1 MPIYEYRC
9 YEHGVFEITRPL
21 SMATESA
28 KCLVCGGEAKRVFSA
43 PMLRSGSRTAL
54 LAAMDHAEKSRHE
67 PDVVT
72 SVPST
77 GARRRTPVLPLT
89 PTLRRL
95 PRP

>member
-9 YEHGVFEITRPL
+9 DQHGVFEIIRPL
-21 SMATESA
+21 GTAPQSA
-28 KCLVCGGEAKRVFSA
+28 RCLECGSEARRVFSV
-43 PMLRSGSRTAL
+43 PTVRSGSRTAL
-54 LAAMDHAEKSRHE
+54 LAAIDHAEKSRHE

-77 GARRRTPVLPLT
+77 GKRRRTPVLPLT